1 MNTILAR
8 VFTKPFLV
16 TLLRYALAAGGA
28 WLVANGLTDEGT
40 WEVVGGAVLTIAVAL
55 MGGADSV
62 KDKAVIDGKS
72 VSADKLPSGIRQDLE
87 SAVSIK
93 KSRSLFDM
101 ILGK

>member
-1 MNTILAR
+1 MNTVLAR

-40 WEVVGGAVLTIAVAL
+40 WEIVGGSLLTIAVAL

-72 VSADKLPSGIRQDLE
+72 VSAEKLPTGIRQDLE
-87 SAVSIK
+87 AAVSIK